1 MDQDTKK
8 SIKLFWIGVLT
19 LTSFI
24 LFFYGIKYLQN
35 ESFQQSTISF
45 KVIFKNSQGIDS
57 GDEVRML
64 GKKIGYVKAT
74 NIIGQNIILDISIN
88 DMFKNSIPI
97 DSRFEITSE
106 DIMGGKILTIYPGKD
121 TNKFIL
127 DGDTIS
133 GKNSE
138 VVSLTQDIGDF
149 ARTLN
154 ETFGTEQ
161 KNQIIEAVESINNF
175 TRELELFMQN
185 NNDIINKNDKENLK
199 LILSNFNNTSVKIND
214 VISSQD
220 ENISNT
226 IENLSNFSSSLP
238 EIGLKISILSSEI
251 EKIVNRINSKDGSIS
266 KIIDDDS
273 LYNEFFNLISNTNKF
288 VDDARS
294 IANDIENNPK
304 KYLKAYLAAKREDA
318 RDAKKK

>member
-8 SIKLFWIGVLT
+8 SIKLFWIGILT

-106 DIMGGKILTIYPGKD
+106 DIMGGKNLTIYPGKD

-127 DGDTIS
+127 DGDSIS

-185 NNDIINKNDKENLK
+185 NNDIINKDDKENLK

-226 IENLSNFSSSLP
+226 IENLNNFSSSLP
-238 EIGLKISILSSEI
+238 EIGLKISVLSSEI

>member
-106 DIMGGKILTIYPGKD
+106 DIMGGKNLIIYPGKD

-185 NNDIINKNDKENLK
+185 NNDIINKDDKKNLK
-199 LILSNFNNTSVKIND
+199 LILSNFNSTSVKIND
-214 VISSQD
+214 VISRQD

-238 EIGLKISILSSEI
+238 EIGLKISVLSSEI

-294 IANDIENNPK
+294 IVNDIENNPK